1 MADQY
6 DDPSDPELRTKFYRE
21 GIVIFSLPR
30 RQFLVF
36 KSAAQ
41 DLIKLDMIK
50 RRDGWK
56 NKVHLK
62 YLVISGIV
70 KSVFLTFCSPKAAD
84 LFEFF
89 AINKSAIRNID
100 EKPGNEEL
108 FILTFYKKKET

>member
-6 DDPSDPELRTKFYRE
+6 DVPNDPELRTKFYRE
-21 GIVIFSLPR
+21 GKVVFCLPK

-50 RRDGWK
+50 RRNGWK
-56 NKVHLK
+56 NRIYLK
-62 YLVISGIV
+62 YLVISGII
-70 KSVFLTFCSPKAAD
+70 KSVFLAFYSSKAAD
-84 LFEFF
+84 LFSFF

-100 EKPGNEEL
+100 EKLSSEGL
-108 FILTFYKKKET
+108 IVLTFYKKKNT